1 MPKPHL
7 KQPGFTYRTCGPFN
21 KHRERIQKLIE
32 TGDLKH
38 LDRNESDKACFAQ
51 DTGYSGSK
59 DLARIT
65 ISDKILKGKAYKIDR
80 NRKYEVYQ
88 RALGSMV
95 YQMINNDQ

>member
-1 MPKPHL
+1 M

-21 KHRERIQKLIE
+21 KHRARIQKLIE

-38 LDRNESDKACFAQ
+38 LDGNELDKACFAQ

-59 DLARIT
+59 DLAKIT
-65 ISDKILKGKAYKIDR
+65 ISDKILKGTAYKIAR

-88 RALGSMV
+88 RALASMV
-95 YQMINNDQ
+95 YQMINKDQ

>member
-1 MPKPHL
+1 MN
-7 KQPGFTYRTCGPFN
+7 Q
-21 KHRERIQKLIE
+21 IKLV
-32 TGDLKH
+32 
-38 LDRNESDKACFAQ
+38 FAQ

-59 DLARIT
+59 DLAKIT

-95 YQMINNDQ
+95 YQMINKDQ